1 MGVSS
6 RLTLSH
12 TYSCSYGSLTHAV
25 LLLVARRLLVQHL
38 GEQGGW
44 CKQSNFD
51 LVARV
56 PLIVYVP
63 WLPQSHG
70 VRTTAMVSKTCV
82 DVSTC

>member
-1 MGVSS
+1 MLDELQAQG
-6 RLTLSH
+6 LENDT
-12 TYSCSYGSLTHAV
+12 AV
-25 LLLVARRLLVQHL
+25 VFHGDHGWHL

-56 PLIVYVP
+56 PMVVYVP

-70 VRTTAMVSKTCV
+70 MRTSALVETV
-82 DVSTC
+82 DLMPVQPLGSCSAHS